1 MSRRQPPDVH
11 EMLKYEMMHENSPS
25 SMHSHGRKPPP
36 PVVTGLSD
44 QYMMLDSF
52 LKEPSSNIAAGNFK
66 WNFMVQGDTS
76 AQHIGVRD
84 EVKNVVEIQA
94 GACTIPVPPEVPYV
108 LTAGGVDPV
117 PGLILSRNNTQAAG
131 PPVLDRVQYPASVL
145 VPSVFA
151 GVAPAPPNTTAS
163 ATPWVNNPYSQLPNG
178 CRLTVQVVEA
188 GHQSY
193 SDLFGARHHF
203 EFVAAHLDLFG
214 QNPNFLTAMPLNGT
228 KWDSF
233 VFTDPINYLH
243 GITLAIRG
251 PDLPI
256 RFLPDVYYNIT
267 ATVDAAAQLRFAIPD
282 NTLLAG
288 DRIVIKGFTAVA
300 TVTSNFGIATL
311 NSFINRSEGFVIN
324 GDPAGGGGF
333 PLPPSTLIPVSA
345 LPPTTFIFLDP
356 AVSLA
361 NLVAATSIVVA
372 TTSITCNVYVVKR
385 RIRFPIH
392 MRMVVDR
399 KTNHISL

>member
-1 MSRRQPPDVH
+1 MSRRPPTDVH
-11 EMLKYEMMHENSPS
+11 ELLKHEMMREDEPIAPRG
-25 SMHSHGRKPPP
+25 GRASA
-36 PVVTGLSD
+36 VVGLSD

-52 LKEPSSNIAAGNFK
+52 LKEPSSNVANGTFR

-76 AQHIGVRD
+76 VHHIGVRD
-84 EVKNVVEIQA
+84 EIKGVIEIQA
-94 GACTIPVPPEVPYV
+94 GAFTIPVPQEVPYV
-108 LTAGGVDPV
+108 LTAVPLVDPV

-145 VPSVFA
+145 VPSSFVGA
-151 GVAPAPPNTTAS
+151 APLPPNTTAS
-163 ATPWVNNPYSQLPNG
+163 ITPWINNPYSQLPNG

-188 GHQSY
+188 GLQSY
-193 SDLFGARHHF
+193 SDLMGARHHF
-203 EFVAAHLDLFG
+203 EFVAAHLDVFG
-214 QNPNFLTAMPLNGT
+214 QNPNFLTALPLNGT

-233 VFTDPINYLH
+233 VFTDPINHMH

-256 RFLPDVYYNIT
+256 SFLPDVYYNIT
-267 ATVDAAAQLRFAIPD
+267 ASVNGANQLRFAIPD

-288 DRIVIKGFTAVA
+288 DRIVIKGFAAVA
-300 TVTSNFGIATL
+300 TTASDFGIKTL
-311 NSFINRSEGFVIN
+311 NTFINRPEGFVIN
-324 GDPAGGGGF
+324 GDPAI
-333 PLPPSTLIPVSA
+333 PILLPSTLIPVSA
-345 LPPTTFIFLDP
+345 SPPATFIFLDP

-361 NLVAATSIVVA
+361 NLVVAGSIVVA
-372 TTSITCNVYVVKR
+372 TTSIICNVYVVKR